1 MNTMAATGLGTDSPS
16 PRTLLLTASPAFEEE
31 EKTDYGADDE
41 DDGYEVDNS
50 FDYFPTAN
58 GSSEDERKEDRE
70 EQSVKKDV
78 ENGEDESMEA
88 SVVEKIEVERHTL
101 IEDTTVVKEYAQ
113 IEKEDD
119 TSKQSDELLAVTVT
133 TSSAVID
140 QETSSTLVS
149 TGRATIPCD
158 DAKDSSE
165 DDDVDVDDPGDLRFS
180 SDDEESDNDEVE
192 ESKMVKKKSTTNEEE
207 QVVLGEAD
215 PIAQSP
221 SKGIK
226 AADSENGEHEAAQQE
241 APESPGC
248 HDPLIPSNLPTPLV
262 SGDVQAST
270 PTKPAKINDD
280 MQPSNSLAGDVEKPE
295 ESMEMSLTQ
304 ENEEP
309 GNKNENM
316 EIADEIVVETPQ
328 STEHEATDQQS
339 RQEMRVSTPVSA
351 KSSSSALEATTPAQ
365 PMIMMQTRNSASS
378 PRDQPAAAS
387 IPDSHSTPKRPQ
399 KRKAV
404 APVHTPKQSKR
415 AASKKR
421 KTLPVP
427 PKSSK
432 SEAKTSRPLRR
443 SSRVKNDPAKFSA
456 SNQQLSDVTV
466 MTHFARNA
474 VNEMTC
480 KHCGHK
486 MTASRGIATRHLQ
499 GCPVFSNHENATTQI
514 DKVSSKKAKSSLPVH
529 PVTLSTPVQ
538 AVKSEM
544 LMTDANDRPA
554 LVQLMGSEEL
564 ANKVKGSFQG
574 TPFVGH
580 APVSRFQELI
590 RNDITELRHLNVQNL
605 LDAVETEDGPVV
617 QLHPK
622 LSGVRHSTGSHVL
635 EPVSIA
641 KARDLENCPLRFP
654 APRSVAEHYIT
665 PLAKELGLMYAM
677 ARHTAKIVS
686 CPLEDTVLD
695 WQFHRSE
702 TVVFQL
708 SGRSMW
714 RLKKSQ
720 VEYPVECFHP
730 DSWQI
735 GDVAQIA
742 KVHRL
747 SSMNH
752 SNTGFL
758 APPGDDI
765 DVFDENVNVAGVSD
779 EPEENLLKS
788 GSVLYIPAGV
798 WFETK
803 TLGVNTLWLE
813 VQLGSFTYEELVFS
827 AVKQL
832 VLSDKQCRMR
842 VQLYSGNRH
851 QIKQARHHAEVCI
864 QSLRKEMAELDGS
877 DVLPEYLA
885 TEDMQEL
892 VAQGLIQ
899 VTNKSSNSTS
909 IAVDLTNPRFKLKH
923 SKIFRDAAY
932 RVNPVAVLMRAEE
945 IPYLP
950 AQRSESPSSEGTTPA
965 NTSQTQHR
973 ALKKTPKP
981 KPKRKQTLRT
991 ISHTDKHTYILDENF
1006 GNDKRESQLHVMFQ
1020 CSAEQSKL
1028 VEWLRSR
1035 GSEPFDL
1042 LEFSRGD
1049 ASVVHQG
1056 KGPARCDENARSM
1069 LRFLYFVGYVTQVK
1083 A

>member
-1 MNTMAATGLGTDSPS
+1 MAVTGLGTDSPS

-226 AADSENGEHEAAQQE
+226 AADSEN
-241 APESPGC
+241 
-248 HDPLIPSNLPTPLV
+248 D
-262 SGDVQAST
+262 
-270 PTKPAKINDD
+270 
-280 MQPSNSLAGDVEKPE
+280 
-295 ESMEMSLTQ
+295 
-304 ENEEP
+304 
-309 GNKNENM
+309 
-316 EIADEIVVETPQ
+316 
-328 STEHEATDQQS
+328 
-339 RQEMRVSTPVSA
+339 
-351 KSSSSALEATTPAQ
+351 
-365 PMIMMQTRNSASS
+365 
-378 PRDQPAAAS
+378 
-387 IPDSHSTPKRPQ
+387 
-399 KRKAV
+399 
-404 APVHTPKQSKR
+404 
-415 AASKKR
+415 
-421 KTLPVP
+421 
-427 PKSSK
+427 
-432 SEAKTSRPLRR
+432 
-443 SSRVKNDPAKFSA
+443 
-456 SNQQLSDVTV
+456 
-466 MTHFARNA
+466 
-474 VNEMTC
+474 
-480 KHCGHK
+480 
-486 MTASRGIATRHLQ
+486 RGW
-499 GCPVFSNHENATTQI
+499 
-514 DKVSSKKAKSSLPVH
+514 
-529 PVTLSTPVQ
+529 
-538 AVKSEM
+538 
-544 LMTDANDRPA
+544 
-554 LVQLMGSEEL
+554 
-564 ANKVKGSFQG
+564 
-574 TPFVGH
+574 
-580 APVSRFQELI
+580 
-590 RNDITELRHLNVQNL
+590 
-605 LDAVETEDGPVV
+605 PVV

-851 QIKQARHHAEVCI
+851 QIKQARHHAEACI

-981 KPKRKQTLRT
+981 KPKRQQTLRT

-1028 VEWLRSR
+1028 VKWLRSR